1 VVLVCSASLLVS
13 TTTGNTLVGQ
23 PRVVCNKDLLGR
35 QFFDCFLIWN
45 LYIAGIN
52 NSFYFVYTTFWI
64 DLSIMVVAKKNAV
77 MDPYKVLNLS
87 HSATGI
93 EIKKSYRELARQFH
107 PDRLMSASEKEKE
120 HANVNFARI
129 SEAYSMLMDPQRKAQ
144 YDHVYKYGGYDDDD
158 EEDDVNDNKHPSYR
172 QQDHAKEY
180 TTKQENQH
188 SKKRKQVGIG
198 YQCTDPFAY
207 LWTSGKVHSTTNVAG
222 IKIPSR
228 YQMAAPG
235 AGVSLS
241 FSRGECRYATDGTR
255 QFKSKTTQ
263 FSQGKKNTRVETTT
277 IHKDGRK
284 ETIIQGENFVE
295 RYTSLVQPLDES
307 LPWYLSAW
315 SVVQDNLSKCY
326 RPCNAVKMQ

>member
-1 VVLVCSASLLVS
+1 
-13 TTTGNTLVGQ
+13 
-23 PRVVCNKDLLGR
+23 
-35 QFFDCFLIWN
+35 
-45 LYIAGIN
+45 
-52 NSFYFVYTTFWI
+52 
-64 DLSIMVVAKKNAV
+64 MVAAKRNAV
-77 MDPYKVLNLS
+77 MDPYKALNLP
-87 HSATGI
+87 HSATSI

-107 PDRLMSASEKEKE
+107 PDRLMSASDEEKQQ
-120 HANVNFARI
+120 ANLNFSRI
-129 SEAYSMLMDPQRKAQ
+129 SEAYSLLMDPQKKAQ

-158 EEDDVNDNKHPSYR
+158 DEDDNVNENADPKKR
-172 QQDHAKEY
+172 QQYAEY
-180 TTKQENQH
+180 TTEDKHQ
-188 SKKRKQVGIG
+188 SRKRKQVGIG

-241 FSRGECRYATDGTR
+241 LSKGELRYARDGTR

-263 FSQGKKNTRVETTT
+263 FSQGKKHTRVETTT

-295 RYTSLVQPLDES
+295 RHTSLVQPSDES